1 MKTEIK
7 KIEYA
12 DGNCKYIAKWKR
24 TFTEFLKY
32 DKIFHAQNV
41 GTIIIAVILLI
52 IFFPLTIAH
61 IFDYNQQEF
70 DSLEKA
76 KEHLDIE
83 IGYLKEL
90 EQGRMKN
97 KLSRKVVKTSKI
109 KHP

>member
-32 DKIFHAQNV
+32 DKIFHAQSF
-41 GTIIIAVILLI
+41 GIIIIAVILLI
-52 IFFPLTIAH
+52 IFFPITIAH

-70 DSLEKA
+70 DSLEEA
-76 KEHLDIE
+76 KEHLDIQ

-90 EQGRMKN
+90 EYAKISK